1 MSFSALSSLKTS
13 NEILTLDTVI
23 DVVIP
28 AVLQRLDK
36 SKLSL
41 SQSLPTS
48 NNTGAT
54 TSNAHGDDDEYQR
67 MANQVDKLS
76 RDLVYIKDAFNR
88 LKKFEESASHLFKA
102 LEQQCEHLDAPP
114 LGPQDV
120 ALQKERIQNKLR
132 LLGDI
137 VIKLKRQIPSPHQIP
152 SITLEGGRSYSSQFN
167 TRQMVGK
174 LPDLHAS
181 NEFKDSPEFKDLQ
194 VIYNSL
200 DVTKKQCLLCF
211 AVFPANEIVKK
222 RILIHWWDGEGFLV
236 NGKKTTKEVAD
247 EIFKELMDKGCIEPV
262 GKKRRRFSDSFKMHP
277 LVHSS
282 VIVLA
287 AEVGFFDFDKGSP
300 TAKFS
305 RSFRA
310 ALVKGSSQE
319 IMKPDL
325 NTEKLDPQ
333 KLDSEKLDPEKLQ
346 TIFNVNEPY
355 PDFFKLEWF
364 SKLRD
369 VKVLYLGRWQN
380 TAKHH
385 IEVEDVEFL
394 KGLKNMKHLRF
405 FSLQGISRISKL
417 PDSICM
423 LSSLRILDLRA
434 CHNLEVLPNR
444 IGSLRK
450 LTYLD
455 ISQCYL
461 LDYIPKGISMLSEL
475 QVLKG
480 FIISD
485 DKNGSSCTL
494 SELLQLKKLRKLGI
508 NTSRE
513 DFPTEEELSTLQ
525 RFGMLQKLT
534 IAWGG
539 MSVFT
544 QPANISGKENAIA
557 QSSTPNALNNGGEK
571 KKLSFSKTLTKLGTF
586 KGVPRSDAG
595 NQESLKELKKLDLQC
610 YPRKEAP
617 SWLMPDKLRS
627 LKKLY
632 IRGGELQ
639 NLTQNL
645 RDQWTVETLRLKFLS
660 ELRMDWKELRKSFPS
675 LIYLEKV
682 KCPKL
687 TFFPCDEGG
696 IWVKP

>member
-1 MSFSALSSLKTS
+1 MSFSDLSSSKIS
-13 NEILTLDTVI
+13 NNILTLDVVI
-23 DVVIP
+23 DGL
-28 AVLQRLDK
+28 LQRLDK
-36 SKLSL
+36 TKLSL
-41 SQSLPTS
+41 SLSLPTI

-54 TSNAHGDDDEYQR
+54 TSNALGDGVEYQR
-67 MANQVDKLS
+67 MASQVDKLR
-76 RDLVYIKDAFNR
+76 RDLVDIKDAFNQI
-88 LKKFEESASHLFKA
+88 KKSEGSAFNLFKD
-102 LEQQCEHLDAPP
+102 LEQQYDDGLSEAVIP
-114 LGPQDV
+114 
-120 ALQKERIQNKLR
+120 LQKERIQNKLR

-137 VIKLKRQIPSPHQIP
+137 VMKLKLQIPSPHQFR
-152 SITLEGGRSYSSQFN
+152 SITLEGGRSYFSQFK
-167 TRQMVGK
+167 TQQMAGK

-181 NEFKDSPEFKDLQ
+181 KEFKDSPEFKDFQ
-194 VIYNSL
+194 VIYSSL
-200 DVTKKQCLLCF
+200 DVTKKLCLLSF
-211 AVFPANEIVKK
+211 AVFPANVVVKK
-222 RILIHWWDGEGFLV
+222 RLLIHWWDGEGFLV
-236 NGKKTTKEVAD
+236 NGEETTEEVD
-247 EIFKELMDKGCIEPV
+247 KIFKELMDKGCIEPV
-262 GKKRRRFSDSFKMHP
+262 TKKRRWFSDSFKMHP

-287 AEVGFFDFDKGSP
+287 EEAGFFDFENGSP
-300 TAKFS
+300 TANFS

-325 NTEKLDPQ
+325 
-333 KLDSEKLDPEKLQ
+333 DPENLQ

-364 SKLRD
+364 SKLRN
-369 VKVLYLGRWQN
+369 VKFLYLGRWQN

-405 FSLQGISRISKL
+405 FSLQGISRISEL
-417 PDSICM
+417 PDSICK
-423 LSSLRILDLRA
+423 LRSLRILDLRA
-434 CHNLEVLPNR
+434 CHNLEVLPNS
-444 IGSLRK
+444 IGALVK
-450 LTYLD
+450 LTHLD

-480 FIISD
+480 FIIGD
-485 DKNGSSCTL
+485 NKNGSSCTFNEL
-494 SELLQLKKLRKLGI
+494 SKLQKLRKLSI
-508 NTSRE
+508 NTSRA
-513 DFPTEEELSTLQ
+513 DFPTKEELDTLR
-525 RFGMLQKLT
+525 RFEMLQKLT

-539 MSVFT
+539 ISFFT
-544 QPANISGKENAIA
+544 QSANIAGKENATAKSNKLNA
-557 QSSTPNALNNGGEK
+557 QNSNGMK
-571 KKLSFSKTLTKLGTF
+571 KKLRKSLTKLATFGT
-586 KGVPRSDAG
+586 GSATIL
-595 NQESLKELKKLDLQC
+595 NQEPFKELKKLDLQC
-610 YPRKEAP
+610 YPGKEAP
-617 SWLMPDKLRS
+617 SWLIPGKLVS

-639 NLTQNL
+639 NLPQTDLPQTDL
-645 RDQWTVETLRLKFLS
+645 PQTHQWTVETLRLKFLS
-660 ELRMDWKELRKSFPS
+660 ELRMDWKELRKSFPK